1 MFGNYINGEWITNGA
16 TFEDRNPANTGEIVG
31 TFVKGSAADIDA
43 AAAAASAAFPGW
55 SNTSGPARGNI
66 LYKAADILDK
76 NFESIAAEMTRE
88 EGKTLPEAK
97 GEVRRAINIF
107 RYFAGEGSRLPGM
120 LVPSERDR
128 VHMFALRKPIG
139 VVGLVTP
146 WNFPSA
152 IPAWKLAPALIC
164 GNTVVLKP
172 ASAAPL
178 SAWRIVEAL
187 HQAGIPKGVV
197 NFVAGSGGE
206 LGGALV
212 DAAGLKA
219 ISFTGSCEIGDWLH
233 AAASKRRLRIQL
245 EMGGKNPTIVLAD
258 ADFNAA
264 VENVVNAAFFSTG
277 QKCTATS
284 RAIVEDG
291 IYDKFVAAVVERTR
305 RLKVGDGMQPG
316 IEIGPCV
323 DQAQME
329 TDLRYI
335 EIGRKE
341 CGEPACGGRRLTEG
355 ALANGYFVEP
365 TVFAGVT
372 EAHTIAREEIFGPVL
387 AIMRAAD
394 FEDAMRIANAIP
406 FGLSSSIQTTNLS
419 RAFEYI
425 YRSEAGLLT
434 VNLPSAGVEYQLPF
448 GGTKGSSFG
457 PKEQGP
463 AALEFYSDYK
473 TVYLKYD
480 MKLGQ
485 TRLNGAVTAAIY
497 EDGGCRIIA
506 GHTALDVILDPALTH
521 LASKNLVEAEP
532 ILPFI
537 RPKFGAVAALMRRAP
552 PSAMP
557 SMAHGKH
564 VRARLS

>member
-1 MFGNYINGEWITNGA
+1 MFANYINGEWIAAGA
-16 TFEDRNPANTGEIVG
+16 TFEDRNPANTDEVVG
-31 TFVKGSAADIDA
+31 TFAKGSAADVAAAANA
-43 AAAAASAAFPGW
+43 AAAAFPAW
-55 SNTSGPARGNI
+55 STMSGPARGNI

-76 NFESIAAEMTRE
+76 TFDSVAAEMTRE
-88 EGKTLPEAK
+88 EGKTFPEAK
-97 GEVRRAINIF
+97 GEVRRAINIL

-139 VVGLVTP
+139 VVGLITP

-164 GNTVVLKP
+164 GNTVVIKP

-206 LGGALV
+206 LGQALV
-212 DAAGLKA
+212 NAAPLKA
-219 ISFTGSCEIGDWLH
+219 VSFTGSCEIGDWLH

-258 ADFNAA
+258 ADFPSA

-284 RAIVEDG
+284 RAIVEDA
-291 IYDKFVAAVVERTR
+291 IYDRFVAAVVERTR
-305 RLKVGDGMQPG
+305 KLKVGDGMQSG
-316 IEIGPCV
+316 IDIGPCV
-323 DQAQME
+323 DQGQME
-329 TDLRYI
+329 TVLRYI

-341 CGEPACGGRRLTEG
+341 CGEPLCGGSRLTEG
-355 ALANGYFVEP
+355 ALAKGYFVEP

-372 EAHTIAREEIFGPVL
+372 PQQTIAREEIFGPVL
-387 AIMRAAD
+387 AIMRAKD
-394 FEDAMRIANAIP
+394 FEDAMSIANAIP

-425 YRSEAGLLT
+425 YRAEAGLLT

-448 GGTKGSSFG
+448 GGTKDSSFG

-463 AALEFYSDYK
+463 AAMEFYSDYK
-473 TVYLKYD
+473 TVYLKY
-480 MKLGQ
+480 
-485 TRLNGAVTAAIY
+485 
-497 EDGGCRIIA
+497 
-506 GHTALDVILDPALTH
+506 
-521 LASKNLVEAEP
+521 
-532 ILPFI
+532 
-537 RPKFGAVAALMRRAP
+537 
-552 PSAMP
+552 
-557 SMAHGKH
+557 
-564 VRARLS
+564 